1 MKTLNPR
8 HERFAQLVAEGKTQA
23 DAYRETYPQSKR
35 WKDEA
40 VHVKGSELAGKVS
53 VRVRELQAE
62 LAKRSN
68 ITKEEVVAYLS
79 DVVRGPENSFGNK
92 LAAIEQLAKLL
103 GWYTPQ
109 KMEQNIRFAAD
120 EAVAAKIGAELAR
133 VRVWKD
139 QRRIAG

>member
-120 EAVAAKIGAELAR
+120 EAVAAKIGAELER
-133 VRVWKD
+133 VRIWKD
-139 QRRIAG
+139 QKRIAG

>member
-35 WKDEA
+35 WKADSIHGRA
-40 VHVKGSELAGKVS
+40 SKVNAM
-53 VRVRELQAE
+53 VLPRVRELQAE

-79 DVVRGPENSFGNK
+79 NVVRGPENSFGSK

-120 EAVAAKIGAELAR
+120 EAVAAKIGAELER
-133 VRVWKD
+133 VRIWKD
-139 QRRIAG
+139 QKRIAG